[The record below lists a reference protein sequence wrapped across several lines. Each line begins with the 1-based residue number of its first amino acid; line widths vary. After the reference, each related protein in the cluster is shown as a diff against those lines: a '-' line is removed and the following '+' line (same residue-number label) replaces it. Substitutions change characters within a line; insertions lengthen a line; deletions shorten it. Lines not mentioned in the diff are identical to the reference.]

1 MKKLAIIGGGAAGL
15 AAAVAAGEALRT
27 RGSAAPAV
35 EVVLYEA
42 DDALAEHWFF
52 KSMTTQPEPVK
63 TVSAVTATAPAA
75 PDDKPAAPGKPK

>member
-1 MKKLAIIGGGAAGL
+1 MADQKVYTPKAAFWML
-15 AAAVAAGEALRT
+15 HPESGERIEFKP
-27 RGSAAPAV
+27 G
-35 EVVLYEA
+35 VLYEA

>member
-1 MKKLAIIGGGAAGL
+1 MAEQKVYIPKAAFWMPHPESGQRIEFKP
-15 AAAVAAGEALRT
+15 G
-27 RGSAAPAV
+27 
-35 EVVLYEA
+35 VLYEA

-52 KSMTTQPEPVK
+52 KSMATQPEPVK